1 MLRRAKNAQ
10 LGMLPMK
17 STKKVGYSILLDEK
31 LYKRLSRESKRLGV
45 SKSLII
51 HSALSMLFDTGNNLE
66 VRLDS

>member
-1 MLRRAKNAQ
+1 
-10 LGMLPMK
+10 MK

-45 SKSLII
+45 SKALII

-66 VRLDS
+66 IRLDS